1 MALDRNY
8 ALTPSMKN
16 KGGLVRPGGRT
27 AGGRGLLPPLHAQL
41 EELHTIFKS
50 V

>member
-1 MALDRNY
+1 MALDRNS

-16 KGGLVRPGGRT
+16 KGGLVRPDGRM
-27 AGGRGLLPPLHAQL
+27 AGGRGLLPPLRAQL
-41 EELHTIFKS
+41 EELQTIFKS

>member
-1 MALDRNY
+1 MALERNY
-8 ALTPSMKN
+8 ALTPSMTN
-16 KGGLVRPGGRT
+16 KGGLVRPDGRT
-27 AGGRGLLPPLHAQL
+27 APLRAQL